1 MKFVIAENK
10 IKNLIINFLKDN
22 YTPDYDWGSD
32 LFDFYKKEIE
42 RWGYVT
48 FFINDYESFIYFD
61 ETEKNAT
68 TKGEIKYK
76 TLIIHS
82 HLSSKLNNF
91 FGSGIWVDP
100 FVEWF
105 EENTNLEV
113 DSVIRSLDTD

>member
-1 MKFVIAENK
+1 MKFVITENK
-10 IKNLIINFLKDN
+10 IKNLIINYLKDN
-22 YTPDYDWGSD
+22 FTPDYGWE
-32 LFDFYKKEIE
+32 LDFYKKEVE
-42 RWGYVT
+42 KWGYVP

-61 ETEKNAT
+61 ETEKNAV
-68 TKGEIKYK
+68 TKGKIKHK

-105 EENTNLEV
+105 EKNTELEV
-113 DSVIRSLDTD
+113 ETVIRSLDTD